1 MAILNVSVEPSDLD
15 DSGWESGLNNAKRPT
30 VDVYARAFNNLS
42 KERQAQGKNEQ
53 AVALALLSVI
63 CSFALAPGRDDGPY
77 APVMSGP
84 SGRSELPEDL
94 SETELDVVA
103 YLFPRVGDSELR
115 ARLGDL
121 LWLRKG
127 DYKAG
132 QAGVTAY
139 LAAAQELENKCEY
152 FHVPVRIERA
162 VQIAAQLGG
171 GRGELLRHVLEV
183 LGSIIRDRAKSTV
196 TLRTP
201 DLIDILIDRD
211 DDNMAEWAAL
221 SEQLAN
227 ELEKTPDYHLALM
240 FWARAAQAHRK
251 AGNNGASRNA
261 LIQEA
266 EAYVHLADDA
276 PSQMV
281 KASFIRSAFEAYRQ
295 IPDTQKRRNELHERL
310 LQHQE
315 ESLREMGRSS
325 TPLNLGETPQRA
337 REAVKGQDLIQ
348 GPLLPRHSRII
359 PNQLKEGD
367 HGVGP
372 RYVSVISAFSSQKIV
387 FCGLSASL
395 SLPKS
400 PP

>member
-171 GRGELLRHVLEV
+171 GRGELLKHVLEV
-183 LGSIIRDRAKSTV
+183 LGSIIRD
-196 TLRTP
+196 
-201 DLIDILIDRD
+201 
-211 DDNMAEWAAL
+211 
-221 SEQLAN
+221 
-227 ELEKTPDYHLALM
+227 
-240 FWARAAQAHRK
+240 
-251 AGNNGASRNA
+251 
-261 LIQEA
+261 
-266 EAYVHLADDA
+266 
-276 PSQMV
+276 
-281 KASFIRSAFEAYRQ
+281 
-295 IPDTQKRRNELHERL
+295 
-310 LQHQE
+310 
-315 ESLREMGRSS
+315 
-325 TPLNLGETPQRA
+325 
-337 REAVKGQDLIQ
+337 
-348 GPLLPRHSRII
+348 
-359 PNQLKEGD
+359 
-367 HGVGP
+367 
-372 RYVSVISAFSSQKIV
+372 
-387 FCGLSASL
+387 
-395 SLPKS
+395 
-400 PP
+400 